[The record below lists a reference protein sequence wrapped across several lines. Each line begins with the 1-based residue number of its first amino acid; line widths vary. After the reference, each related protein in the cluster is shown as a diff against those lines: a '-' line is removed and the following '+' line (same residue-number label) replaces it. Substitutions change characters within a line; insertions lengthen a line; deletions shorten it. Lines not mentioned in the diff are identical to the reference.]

1 MASNIQESIHFR
13 QPVQSLELNISTC
26 LLIRVLAIY
35 KNDLSMTLL
44 GQASMHFQQAV
55 HDCMFNW
62 TNAVCAVLFLRRV
75 DFILFGILN

>member
-1 MASNIQESIHFR
+1 LSI
-13 QPVQSLELNISTC
+13 
-26 LLIRVLAIY
+26 
-35 KNDLSMTLL
+35 TLL